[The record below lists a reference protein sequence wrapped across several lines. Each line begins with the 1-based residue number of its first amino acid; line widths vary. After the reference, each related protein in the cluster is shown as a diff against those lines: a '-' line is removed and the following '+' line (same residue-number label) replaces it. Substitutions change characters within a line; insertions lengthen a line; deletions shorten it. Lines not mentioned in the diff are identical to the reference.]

1 MLNQTEHDIY
11 LTNIYS
17 SFIYYLFYVPY
28 SAHGLGMLI
37 GIMEMI
43 TNLALEP
50 FGLPWMPQT
59 SNSAINSVF
68 QLNFPLAI
76 AGTGNEKER

>member
-1 MLNQTEHDIY
+1 
-11 LTNIYS
+11 
-17 SFIYYLFYVPY
+17 
-28 SAHGLGMLI
+28 MLI

-76 AGTGNEKER
+76 AGTGSKKER